1 MKQKLITL
9 GALFLMTPLAFAQAP
24 VGDATDA
31 GVVLA
36 DVYPLQ
42 TVDPVITG
50 STSDAVQ
57 IGGPEGTTPALQ
69 LCDATCQLERL
80 NKWRDI
86 IAD

>member
-9 GALFLMTPLAFAQAP
+9 GAFFLMTPLAFAQAP
-24 VGDATDA
+24 VGDAMD
-31 GVVLA
+31 A
-36 DVYPLQ
+36 DVVVADVQPLQ

-50 STSDAVQ
+50 STSDAMQ
-57 IGGPEGTTPALQ
+57 IGGRQGTTPALQ
-69 LCDATCQLERL
+69 LCNATCQLDRL

>member
-9 GALFLMTPLAFAQAP
+9 GAFLLMTPLAFAQAP

-36 DVYPLQ
+36 DVQLLQ
-42 TVDPVITG
+42 TVDPMITG

-57 IGGPEGTTPALQ
+57 ASGREGTTPALQ
-69 LCDATCQLERL
+69 LCDTTCQLQRL